1 MDIHKPKPWRGWPEL
16 LKEIGTIV
24 IGVLIAIGAEQAVE
38 ALHHRAQAHEM
49 AQKLRAESKE
59 SRSFIAYDLG
69 SLRSGIASVD
79 AILAVLAK
87 DASLAKDGGAAPPP
101 LQKPDL
107 FTPTDAAWI
116 TIRDSALLPIMPKLV
131 VDNGWKVDS
140 TNNYLRDQMRE
151 IRQNAD
157 RAEAALSVRQAT
169 PGDAE
174 LGRTARLRLAE
185 LRVEEIGLIAAIGEF
200 QQIND
205 QMLRGERIDTAG
217 DLLKVR
223 AQGRK

>member
-1 MDIHKPKPWRGWPEL
+1 MDIHKPKPWRDWHEL

-24 IGVLIAIGAEQAVE
+24 VGVLIAIGAEQAVE

-49 AQKLRAESKE
+49 ARKLRVESEE
-59 SRSFIAYDLG
+59 SRTFTAYDLG

-87 DASLAKDGGAAPPP
+87 DAAAAPPP

-157 RAEAALSVRQAT
+157 RAEAALAVRQAT

-185 LRVEEIGLIAAIGEF
+185 LRVQETGLIAAIGEF

-217 DLLKVR
+217 DLLKAR

>member
-1 MDIHKPKPWRGWPEL
+1 MDIHKPKPWHGAREL
-16 LKEIGTIV
+16 SKEIGTIV

-49 AQKLRAESKE
+49 ARKLRVESEE
-59 SRSFIAYDLG
+59 SRTFTAYDLG

-185 LRVEEIGLIAAIGEF
+185 LRVQEIGLIAAIGEF